1 MTQQNQTLY
10 DLIKYYIDRQSLTL
24 NDFAK
29 KIGVTIPTI
38 YRIKEKVPSL
48 KTYHKLANEL
58 DIDVWDL
65 RQYPI
70 K

>member
-1 MTQQNQTLY
+1 MTYQNQTLY
-10 DLIKYYIDRQSLTL
+10 ELIESYIDRQSLTL

-29 KIGVTIPTI
+29 NIGVTIPTI
-38 YRIKEKVPSL
+38 YRLKEKSPSL
-48 KTYHKLANEL
+48 KTYRKLAKEL